1 MIGFL
6 ITWFV
11 NTVALIVVVKLMP
24 GIQVDDG
31 ATVMVAAL
39 ILGLLNAFL
48 RPLVFLMMFPLYF
61 VSFGIFTLFVNGFLF
76 YLVSKIVE
84 GFYVM
89 NFWSA
94 FWGALVFS
102 VISFVLNLFVS
113 SEGRVNMR
121 FYRKYNFR
129 NNDPHIID
137 VEGKR
142 KDNEDNDNP
151 RIHRS

>member
-1 MIGFL
+1 MVGFL

-11 NTVALIVVVKLMP
+11 NAVALIAVVKVMP
-24 GIQVDDG
+24 GIHVDDG
-31 ATVMVAAL
+31 ATILIAAL
-39 ILGLLNAFL
+39 ILGFLNAFL
-48 RPLVFLMMFPLYF
+48 RPFVFLMMFPLYF

-76 YLVSKIVE
+76 YMVSKVVE

-102 VISFVLNLFVS
+102 IISFILNLFVS
-113 SEGRVNMR
+113 PEGRVNMR
-121 FYRKYNFR
+121 FHSKYSFR

-137 VEGKR
+137 VEGKA
-142 KDNEDNDNP
+142 KDDQDNRRP
-151 RIHRS
+151 RIDRL